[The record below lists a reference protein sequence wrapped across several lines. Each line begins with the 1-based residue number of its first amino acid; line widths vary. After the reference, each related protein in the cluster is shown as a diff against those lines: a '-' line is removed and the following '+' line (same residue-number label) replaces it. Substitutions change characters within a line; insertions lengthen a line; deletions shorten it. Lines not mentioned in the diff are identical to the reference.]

1 MNTNGTDPAKNTSSQ
16 IMSELFCPPIQTWIL
31 RDITSFKI
39 TAAATITICPVTIL
53 LNILVIT
60 AIKRRR
66 DLRNITSNIM
76 LASMA
81 VAGVLVGA
89 VSMPLTITSDVLVL
103 AKFLGVSIFC
113 GIAFVN
119 DTVLYIGSSSS
130 VYHLTVI
137 AWERYVAIGEWEN
150 YKAIVTRGRVKKFA
164 KIAWLSAVL
173 TPVPPTIMKIVGIE
187 YKYLLAVDIACVLPG
202 TVCLMLIGYFYIR
215 VYRDMRKWE
224 TENISEVRCIIK
236 AKLTTKIAKTT
247 AILTVVVLISFIPS
261 LVFLLFGEIFA
272 ALRRSSFF
280 RWSMMLAQLNS
291 LIGPILYC
299 CRDRRFRDA
308 FLVILKIKK
317 PAYSVQRKL
326 RKIGSVDTMDDL
338 RGMYCVRRSRTYN
351 FKTNQSDDIDDR
363 RPGGERAR
371 IRRMTTT
378 EINSAI
384 YCKIIPKE
392 PGIEVEGRVAT
403 KESQCDPGISSESRL
418 KPLLKPSNTN
428 SSRFPTTSP

>member
-1 MNTNGTDPAKNTSSQ
+1 M
-16 IMSELFCPPIQTWIL
+16 
-31 RDITSFKI
+31 
-39 TAAATITICPVTIL
+39 
-53 LNILVIT
+53 
-60 AIKRRR
+60 
-66 DLRNITSNIM
+66 RNINSNIM

-137 AWERYVAIGEWEN
+137 AWERYVAIGEWED

-173 TPVPPTIMKIVGIE
+173 TPVPPTVMKIVGVE

-224 TENISEVRCIIK
+224 TEKIREVRCIIK

-261 LVFLLFGEIFA
+261 LVFLLFGEIFS

-291 LIGPILYC
+291 LFSPILYC
-299 CRDRRFRDA
+299 CRDRRFREA
-308 FLVILKIKK
+308 FLEILKMKK
-317 PAYSVQRKL
+317 PADSAQRKS
-326 RKIGSVDTMDDL
+326 RKIGFVDTLDDL
-338 RGMYCVRRSRTYN
+338 RGMYGVRRSRTYN
-351 FKTNQSDDIDDR
+351 FKTNQSDIDDR

-378 EINSAI
+378 EINLADLS
-384 YCKIIPKE
+384 
-392 PGIEVEGRVAT
+392 
-403 KESQCDPGISSESRL
+403 
-418 KPLLKPSNTN
+418 
-428 SSRFPTTSP
+428 